1 MRKVVAG
8 DKPSSVQDVPIE
20 ELNNLEALKDNLK
33 MQKIAEKRDKDGL
46 KDANTYAE
54 DRFKPFDE
62 LRTANLRN
70 AHLELTKKQA
80 ELPILQETITK

>member
-20 ELNNLEALKDNLK
+20 ELNNLEALKDNLQV
-33 MQKIAEKRDKDGL
+33 QKIAEKRDKDGL
-46 KDANTYAE
+46 KDAKTNAE

-70 AHLELTKKQA
+70 ANLELTKKQA
-80 ELPILQETITK
+80 ELPMLQEAITK